1 MGRAVDLLIVD
12 DDATQL
18 QLVEAMLR
26 ELGLQHRCH
35 YAPNGFKAL
44 DFLHRLH
51 PFEKAP
57 RPQLILLD
65 LNMPGMNGC
74 EVLQQLKSDPAL
86 LSIPVIMFSSS
97 QAEKDVSACY
107 QGHGNAYIRKP
118 ADYEE
123 TLTIFRDLD
132 RFWAQSAMLGN

>member
-12 DDATQL
+12 DDRGQL
-18 QLVEAMLR
+18 QLVEAMIR

-35 YAPNGFKAL
+35 YTSNGFETL
-44 DFLHRLH
+44 DFLHRVH

-57 RPQLILLD
+57 RPQLILMD
-65 LNMPGMNGC
+65 LNMPGMDGC

-107 QGHGNAYIRKP
+107 REHGNAYVRKP
-118 ADYEE
+118 ADFEE
-123 TLTIFRDLD
+123 TLTLFRDID
-132 RFWAQSAMLGN
+132 RFWAQSVTLAS